1 MRLSDS
7 ALLGGL
13 KELGVEVCP
22 RNQKSAGCIF
32 KNPPGRSAGR
42 MIDEIGFKG
51 HRVGDATVRDR
62 QANFFVNVADSSCAD
77 MLKLIDYVRAR
88 VRDSY
93 GVELENEVIVWRK

>member
-13 KELGVEVCP
+13 KEVGVEVCP
-22 RNQKSAGCIF
+22 GNQKSAGCIF
-32 KNPPGRSAGR
+32 KNPPGGSAGR

-93 GVELENEVIVWRK
+93 GVENEVIVWRN